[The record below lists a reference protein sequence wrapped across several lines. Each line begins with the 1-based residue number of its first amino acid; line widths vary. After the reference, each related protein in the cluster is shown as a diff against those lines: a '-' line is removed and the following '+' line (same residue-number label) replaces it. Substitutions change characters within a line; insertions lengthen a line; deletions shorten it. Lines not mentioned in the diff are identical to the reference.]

1 MLSFLKKWFGRGG
14 GKGKTAGADPVLDL
28 GPHAGAAK
36 MMPRVPRADV
46 HRLMVKATALR
57 RSKGYHEAVL
67 FLQELAEQ
75 YLREQNTALVAT
87 LNKLVPYMKKDADLP
102 YAEGKAWLET
112 LIDRLPQND
121 PYFLNVHITLAELL
135 EQEGVQRS
143 IDYLETF
150 LRDHPPSGDTYYH
163 LIRLADFYREAGD
176 AGKAQEKLQE
186 ARRLWDTSLERYR
199 LIKMQRRWHHSAA
212 LLALGEE
219 GEYGTGEY
227 LFHRFMEFAL
237 DMARVLDPAQP
248 EEFQKRKDQ
257 YYRGERGFAGT
268 AAFEKVMER
277 PCLEGRRENL
287 LKEVYGFVF
296 EEMPQL
302 LGVSEKELHFRPGDP
317 ETIEEVRR
325 KKLFATLP
333 FTQYDELESRIRKI
347 GI

>member
-1 MLSFLKKWFGRGG
+1 
-14 GKGKTAGADPVLDL
+14 
-28 GPHAGAAK
+28 
-36 MMPRVPRADV
+36 MPGVRRADV
-46 HRLMVKATALR
+46 HRLMVQATALR
-57 RSKGYHEAVL
+57 RKEGYHEAVR
-67 FLQELAEQ
+67 FLRELAEQ
-75 YLREQNTALVAT
+75 YLHEQNTALVAT
-87 LNKLVPYMKKDADLP
+87 VNKLVPYMKKDKEMP
-102 YAEGKAWLET
+102 YEEARAWLEQ
-112 LIDRLPQND
+112 LIGHLPVTD
-121 PYFLNVHITLAELL
+121 PYFLNIHITMAELL
-135 EQEGVQRS
+135 EEEGLQRS

-150 LRDHPPSGDTYYH
+150 LREHPPSTDTYYH

-176 AGKAQEKLQE
+176 RKKAEEKLQE
-186 ARRLWDTSLERYR
+186 ARALWDTSLERYR
-199 LIKMQRRWHHSAA
+199 LIKMQRRWHHSEA
-212 LLALGEE
+212 LLALEEE

-257 YYRGERGFAGT
+257 YYKGERGFAGT
-268 AAFEKVMER
+268 SAFEKVMER
-277 PCLEGRRENL
+277 SCLEGRRETL

-317 ETIEEVRR
+317 ESIEEVRR

-333 FTQYDELESRIRKI
+333 FTQYDELESSIRKI